1 MDQSGPNGPALSIIL
16 VNYNDRAHLRA
27 CLSSLAP
34 ALGDGQPEIIVVDNH
49 STDGSPEM
57 VESSFPRVRLVREE
71 ENLGYAR
78 ANNIGIRAGRG
89 DFLLFLN
96 TDTVAPEG
104 SLVALLSAL
113 ESQPDAGAI
122 GPALRR
128 RSGYQVSFGKEVN
141 FFAEL
146 WQKFVRNPYFKIA
159 LRFSRRVRE
168 TGWLSGACLLARR
181 RAVEE
186 AGLFDERFFLYFEDI
201 DLCRRMR
208 RLGFKLW
215 FDPRVEVFHE
225 GGAAT
230 SQLKRRSR
238 LEYRRSQLYYYRKHA
253 SRASLFLL
261 TCYLKLNF
269 FLLRA
274 FRLGR
279 ATERAEL
286 REQMGRVFRLPSE

>member
-104 SLVALLSAL
+104 SLAALLSAL

-208 RLGFKLW
+208 KMGFKLW

-225 GGAAT
+225 GGAVT
-230 SQLKRRSR
+230 SRLKWRSR

-279 ATERAEL
+279 AAERGEL
-286 REQMGRVFRLPSE
+286 REQMGRVFRALSE